1 VDLNG
6 PTSKGKGGE
15 GIKGE
20 GRGSVGVGREGRG
33 GDEGRDGREGDERG
47 VLWSPKKSLK

>member
-33 GDEGRDGREGDERG
+33 GDEGREGDERG
-47 VLWSPKKSLK
+47 VLWSPKNP